1 MRSAHHVIKKED
13 LLDKTINLKKIIG
26 KQVLSKGGKIIGII
40 SQVRINPNNLVLQ
53 GILINQ
59 GLFARPLYIG
69 KSYFSKLSHDAVILN
84 IEVSVL
90 LKGKRVIDSDGE
102 VIGVVEKVLI
112 NPKNFELVGISID
125 KGFLRKG
132 LSIGKNY
139 IDRLT
144 DYAVF
149 LKIRVSYE
157 LKGKTVFD
165 KDGKKI
171 GKVVS
176 IEIHGN
182 KNRLKSVRVKSTILN
197 FLSNRDLIVQS
208 DQIDNVGENI
218 ILNVGKDSLKHKD
231 NNNNHADAQK

>member
-90 LKGKRVIDSDGE
+90 LKGKRVINSEGKS
-102 VIGVVEKVLI
+102 IGIVK
-112 NPKNFELVGISID
+112 GIDRRGNSND
-125 KGFLRKG
+125 VKG
-132 LSIGKNY
+132 LIVKSFFSKRFTISPSAIKLIGK
-139 IDRLT
+139 
-144 DYAVF
+144 
-149 LKIRVSYE
+149 S
-157 LKGKTVFD
+157 
-165 KDGKKI
+165 
-171 GKVVS
+171 
-176 IEIHGN
+176 
-182 KNRLKSVRVKSTILN
+182 
-197 FLSNRDLIVQS
+197 
-208 DQIDNVGENI
+208 I
-218 ILNVGKDSLKHKD
+218 ILNPKYNAPKKYFW
-231 NNNNHADAQK
+231 QRY

>member
-1 MRSAHHVIKKED
+1 MPQRNIS
-13 LLDKTINLKKIIG
+13 G
-26 KQVLSKGGKIIGII
+26 KDLSKVITSEDILGK
-40 SQVRINPNNLVLQ
+40 
-53 GILINQ
+53 
-59 GLFARPLYIG
+59 
-69 KSYFSKLSHDAVILN
+69 
-84 IEVSVL
+84 E
-90 LKGKRVIDSDGE
+90 VIDLDGE

-218 ILNVGKDSLKHKD
+218 ILNVGKDSLKHND
-231 NNNNHADAQK
+231 NNNNNHADAQK